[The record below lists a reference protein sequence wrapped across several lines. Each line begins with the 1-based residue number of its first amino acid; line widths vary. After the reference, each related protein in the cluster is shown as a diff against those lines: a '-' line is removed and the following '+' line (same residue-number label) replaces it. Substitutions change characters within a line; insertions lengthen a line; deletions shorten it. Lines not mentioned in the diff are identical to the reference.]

1 MTWLDHQYRS
11 KKFAAAARTSA
22 IHGDETKSLELYVK
36 AAQEAE
42 QAMSQVPREKQVTLG
57 VIAMFAAS
65 LWRRAHRIDDAA
77 RLAKL
82 VGGARELLPITVT
95 SRTSNDTTPPQVT
108 CG

>member
-57 VIAMFAAS
+57 VIAMFASA
-65 LWRRAHRIDDAA
+65 LWRRAHRTDDAA

-82 VGGARELLPITVT
+82 VGDARELLPNTVT
-95 SRTSNDTTPPQVT
+95 PGTATDTAPTRAKY
-108 CG
+108 G